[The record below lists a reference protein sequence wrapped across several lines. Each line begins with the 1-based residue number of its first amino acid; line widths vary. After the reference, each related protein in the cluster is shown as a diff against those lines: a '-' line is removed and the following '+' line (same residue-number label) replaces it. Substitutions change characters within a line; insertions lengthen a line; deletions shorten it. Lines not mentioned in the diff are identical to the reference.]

1 MNIDQKIIA
10 RLDQLIADGE
20 LVIGSNYSRSGGG
33 IIYMGDRGVNYELSH
48 KWGMSCLNI
57 LGRLFGENSDHYKK
71 FNGLFPTFHDLSPVE
86 KGMGILKA
94 AKDDYENGYLFET
107 RVLIEATV
115 FDDFL
120 EQAEHLFA
128 NAITHRRR

>member
-33 IIYMGDRGVNYELSH
+33 IVYMGDHGVNSELSH
-48 KWGMSCLNI
+48 KWGTSCLNI
-57 LGRLFGENSDHYKK
+57 LARVFGESSDHYKT
-71 FNGLFPTFHDLSPVE
+71 FNGLFPKFHDLTPVK

-128 NAITHRRR
+128 NGYHGPAA